1 MDRRRARSAPL
12 SPGYLLPTVGGGFI
26 AAQAAA
32 GFGWRGL
39 GWACFGV
46 GLASWLMIG
55 SLTLNRLM
63 FVRRLPNDLLP
74 MVAIELAAPAV
85 GGSAYFALRGNVPD
99 RLQSGLAGYA
109 VLMVLVQ
116 LHPRLTSSPESPR
129 R

>member
-1 MDRRRARSAPL
+1 
-12 SPGYLLPTVGGGFI
+12 
-26 AAQAAA
+26 
-32 GFGWRGL
+32 
-39 GWACFGV
+39 
-46 GLASWLMIG
+46 MIG